1 MSMFICSSI
10 PVVVRSFRPL
20 LCLLFPLSISAAG
33 HDVSTVRYAPNDSFA
48 GSPTLASNGNRF
60 LTLWPMSSHLFGV
73 LSDPS
78 SDTMPPAFTAVPFAN
93 TGTVR
98 LTAAGN
104 GYAAIWSQQG
114 TPPALGTFTSEGVL
128 QRRAQLDVAAL
139 SSPRLASN
147 GSHLLVV
154 DQLPSFTASPATTD
168 VSLYDL
174 SGALVRRF
182 PLPVAIGDAYA
193 VTALGNDF
201 AVVTAG
207 RSGVNEWRLATDGT
221 ILSTLQIEP
230 PPANLLLSAYSL
242 GVASRNGRIAIA
254 WSQLQVGTVASAI
267 IDAGGSIARLP
278 LPNGSVPPIGGM
290 AVLPVDSG
298 FAVVWNV
305 RPSPPDFPA
314 VFALRL
320 GDDESLL
327 DTHPSSLGYGTFTA
341 AASSANAIEVT
352 LTLPPSA
359 PTTVIATVDANGIS
373 PRTTTP
379 TAVTPVQQLLPA
391 VTGNGSGF
399 TAAWLEQSAGFR
411 GIVAGRVSHD
421 GEPLDGSGTT
431 LGLLSFSSPVIA
443 HSSSE
448 ALVVWDTID
457 SVVAA
462 RLSPSGNVL
471 DVTPILISKQ
481 SPGSLAV
488 AWNGSRYFVVW
499 TNGLQLFGAFVGP
512 DGAVTSP
519 KALSGNPIAPTI
531 LSAPDVAW
539 DGRQFIVVFG
549 EVTYEVF
556 CSACAPPPA
565 DHVRIMRVSATGD
578 AIDTVPV
585 RVPGLHTSAHVA
597 SSGAESLIALDS
609 GTDSSNV
616 VVHGEDGALHLDPEV
631 PLFHWFH
638 NVASDVAWNGSAY
651 VVGWQYTPSLSLSAT
666 GLLGAARVS
675 RAGVPLDS
683 YFTPAAGPPD
693 IITQS
698 AVPSVAVNDAGDA
711 AFVISE
717 MAPPSYASRARL
729 YLMSEMAPMP
739 PAPPAPRNVMS
750 VFGGGTTLIEWQSD
764 AGADGFL
771 IERSVDFGKTW
782 FPVLVTGDV
791 RSTIT
796 PYAAVGNQ
804 FRVSAFGPGGL
815 SAGTITS
822 VGSPQRH
829 RASH

>member
-1 MSMFICSSI
+1 MI
-10 PVVVRSFRPL
+10 RSFRL
-20 LCLLFPLSISAAG
+20 LPGLLFPLSLFAAG
-33 HDVSTVRYAPNDSFA
+33 HDVSAVRYAPNDSFVA
-48 GSPTLASNGNRF
+48 GPSIAFSGSRF
-60 LTLWPMSSHLFGV
+60 LTFWAMSSHIYGA
-73 LSDPS
+73 LSDPA
-78 SDTMPPAFTAVPFAN
+78 SDTIPTAFPAVPFAN
-93 TGTVR
+93 TSLLR
-98 LTAAGN
+98 LTAAGS
-104 GYAAIWSQQG
+104 GYLAIWSQQG
-114 TPPALGTFTSEGVL
+114 SAPPSLGTFTSEGVL
-128 QRRAQLDVAAL
+128 DHRAQLDVSTLIA
-139 SSPRLASN
+139 PQLAFN
-147 GSHLLVV
+147 GNHILVLDPHPTFLGV
-154 DQLPSFTASPATTD
+154 PPTND

-174 SGALVRRF
+174 SGTLVRRT
-182 PLPVAIGDAYA
+182 PLPYSVGDTYA
-193 VTALGNDF
+193 VTAVGNDF

-207 RSGVNEWRLATDGT
+207 RSGINEWRVTNDGT
-221 ILSTLQIEP
+221 IVSTLQIEP
-230 PPANLLLSAYSL
+230 PPANPSFPVYN
-242 GVASRNGRIAIA
+242 VAIASKDGSIAIA
-254 WSQLQVGTVASAI
+254 WWQLQVGTVSSAVI
-267 IDAGGSIARLP
+267 EGDGSVTRLS
-278 LPNGSVPPIGGM
+278 LPNGGVPPASGLAI
-290 AVLPVDSG
+290 LPAGTG
-298 FAVVWNV
+298 FVVVWNV
-305 RPSPPDFPA
+305 RPSPPDNPA
-314 VFALRL
+314 VLALRL
-320 GDDESLL
+320 SLDGSLL
-327 DTHPSSLGYGTFTA
+327 DARPVSLGAGTFSA
-341 AASSANAIEVT
+341 AASSPNAIET
-352 LTLPPSA
+352 TINLPSA
-359 PTTVIATVDANGIS
+359 ALTTVIATVDANGIS
-373 PRTTTP
+373 PRPATP
-379 TAVTPVQQLLPA
+379 TAMTPARQLLPA

-431 LGLLSFSSPVIA
+431 LGLNSISSPVIA

-462 RLSPSGNVL
+462 RLSPSGKQL
-471 DVTPILISKQ
+471 DATPILISKQ
-481 SPGSLAV
+481 SPGPLAV

-531 LSAPDVAW
+531 LSAPDLAW

-578 AIDTVPV
+578 VIDTVPV
-585 RVPGLHTSAHVA
+585 RVPGLHIRAHVA

-609 GTDSSNV
+609 GTDSSTV

-638 NVASDVAWNGSAY
+638 NVASDVAWNGTAY
-651 VVGWQYTPSLSLSAT
+651 VVGWQYMPSPSPFAT
-666 GLLGAARVS
+666 GRLGAARVS
-675 RAGVPLDS
+675 RSGIPLDS
-683 YFTPAAGPPD
+683 FFTPAAGPPD
-693 IITQS
+693 FITQS
-698 AVPSVAVNDAGDA
+698 AVPSVAANDAGDTA
-711 AFVISE
+711 LVISE

-739 PAPPAPRNVMS
+739 PAPPAPRNVIS
-750 VFGGGTTLIEWQSD
+750 SFGGSTTLIEWQSE

-782 FPVLVTGDV
+782 SPFLVTSDV
-791 RSTIT
+791 RSTIISN
-796 PYAAVGNQ
+796 AVVGNQ

>member
-1 MSMFICSSI
+1 MS
-10 PVVVRSFRPL
+10 RPYLSL
-20 LCLLFPLSISAAG
+20 LLLLFPLSLFAAG
-33 HDVSTVRYAPNDSFA
+33 HDVSAVRYAAIDSFNA
-48 GSPTLASNGNRF
+48 GPCIAFSGSRF
-60 LTLWPMSSHLFGV
+60 LTIWTMSTHIYGA

-78 SDTMPPAFTAVPFAN
+78 SDTIPTAFPAVPFAN
-93 TGTVR
+93 ASTLR
-98 LTAAGN
+98 LTSAGS
-104 GYAAIWSQQG
+104 GYLAIWNQQG
-114 TPPALGTFTSEGVL
+114 STPPALGTFTSEGVL
-128 QRRAQLDVAAL
+128 DHRAQLDVSTL
-139 SSPRLASN
+139 IGPQLAFN
-147 GSHLLVV
+147 GSHILVFDLHPV
-154 DQLPSFTASPATTD
+154 FLGSSPTND

-174 SGALVRRF
+174 GGALVRRS
-182 PLPVAIGDAYA
+182 PLPYSVGDTYA
-193 VTALGNDF
+193 VTAVGNDF

-207 RSGVNEWRLATDGT
+207 RSGINEWRVTNDGT
-221 ILSTLQIEP
+221 IVSTLQIEP
-230 PPANLLLSAYSL
+230 PPANPSL
-242 GVASRNGRIAIA
+242 PVYNIAVASKDGRIAIA
-254 WSQLQVGTVASAI
+254 WWQLQVGTVSSAVI
-267 IDAGGSIARLP
+267 EGDGSVTRLS
-278 LPNGSVPPIGGM
+278 LPNGSVPPVSGLAI
-290 AVLPVDSG
+290 LPAGTG
-298 FAVVWNV
+298 FVVVWNV
-305 RPSPPDFPA
+305 RPSPPDNPA
-314 VFALRL
+314 IFALRL
-320 GDDESLL
+320 SIDGSLL
-327 DTHPSSLGYGTFTA
+327 DARPVSLGDGTLTA
-341 AASSANAIEVT
+341 AASSGNAIEVT

-359 PTTVIATVDANGIS
+359 QTTVIATVDANGIS
-373 PRTTTP
+373 PRAATP
-379 TAVTPVQQLLPA
+379 TAVTPVRQLLPV

-421 GEPLDGSGTT
+421 GEPLDGSGIT
-431 LGLLSFSSPVIA
+431 LGQSPFFSPVIA

-471 DVTPILISKQ
+471 DATPILISKQ

-519 KALSGNPIAPTI
+519 KALSSNQIAPTI

-539 DGRQFIVVFG
+539 DGRQFIIVFG

-578 AIDTVPV
+578 AVDTVPV
-585 RVPGLHTSAHVA
+585 RVPGLHTRAHVA

-609 GTDSSNV
+609 GTDSSTV
-616 VVHGEDGALHLDPEV
+616 VVHGEEGALQLDPEV

-638 NVASDVAWNGSAY
+638 NVATDVAWNGSAY
-651 VVGWQYTPSLSLSAT
+651 VVGWQYTSSQSLSAT
-666 GLLGAARVS
+666 GRLGAGRVS
-675 RAGVPLDS
+675 RSGVPLDS
-683 YFTPAAGPPD
+683 FFTPAAGPPD
-693 IITQS
+693 IVTQS
-698 AVPSVAVNDAGDA
+698 AVPSVAANDAGDA

-739 PAPPAPRNVMS
+739 PAPPAPRNVIS
-750 VFGGGTTLIEWQSD
+750 SFGGSTTLIEWQSD

-782 FPVLVTGDV
+782 FPALVTGDV

-796 PYAAVGNQ
+796 NAVVGNQ
-804 FRVSAFGPGGL
+804 YRVSAFGPGGL